1 MDRFPEQV
9 IAAASVIM
17 NAFLSVPE
25 KQAQLLTELGALRRE
40 VALMQE
46 RLPPTLVSVHDAA
59 ERLSLHPKTVRK
71 WVRTR
76 RLRSIQVDG
85 VIRVD
90 LGSIA
95 AVLAER

>member
-25 KQAQLLTELGALRRE
+25 KQAQLLTELGARRRE

-46 RLPPTLVSVHDAA
+46 RLPPTLVSVQDAA
-59 ERLSLHPKTVRK
+59 QRLSVTPKTVRK
-71 WVRTR
+71 WVRTG
-76 RLRSIQVDG
+76 RLRSIRVDE

-90 LGSIA
+90 LGSITV
-95 AVLAER
+95 VLAAR